1 VIALAGMVALGAAHF
16 ARAGTVSRTEVVVTL
31 DRPSLADSVQ
41 QSRVLTVRA
50 KATRLN
56 VTSDPSRY
64 YLAELT
70 SAQDVLAR
78 RIERT
83 IPGATVRWRYRIV
96 LDGMAVSLPTSE
108 LSALPRIPGV
118 TAVYPDVAYGGESAQ
133 LSTGPQLIGADQ
145 LWGLPD
151 FSTAGQGM
159 KIGILDEGV
168 DQAHPYFDPTGY
180 SYPPGFP
187 KGVTGFTTPKVIVAR
202 AFAPPGEAWQYAKAP
217 FDPVNSDH
225 ATHVAGIA
233 AGDYTVNAVP
243 GTAVLSGV
251 APRAYLGNYK
261 VYTWPTPQFGLDGNA
276 PEIAAGV
283 EAAVADGM
291 DVINLSLGEPEI
303 APSRDIVVEAIDGA
317 AKAGV
322 VPTIAAGNEFEE
334 QGNGSISSPGS
345 APDAIT
351 AAAVTGTDVIA
362 PFSSAGPTPISLE
375 MKPDVSAPGV
385 SILSSVPPR
394 EGTWAQFS
402 GTSMAAPQV
411 AGAAAL
417 LRQHHPGWTVEQIK
431 SALVLT
437 GKPVLNANGVEVPS
451 TREGG
456 GLIQVPAANDP
467 LIFAAPTGISFGL
480 VKTGTQAA
488 RSVQFTDAGG
498 GAGAWT
504 VTVDVQ
510 DPTSGVSVT
519 APTSVAV
526 PGSLTVVA
534 KVAADAKEADVTGF
548 VVLGNGT
555 VTRRLPFWLRS
566 EHPRLGKP
574 SATLTKAGT
583 YHGNTRLGQSRVSTY
598 RYPES
603 PQPGITLNLPGP
615 EQVFRV
621 VLPKRVANFGV
632 IVTSRGSGTGA
643 TPRIVLP
650 GDENRLLGLPAV
662 PIAENP
668 YQDEFGQVEPVSAVV
683 APAARVYD
691 VVFDTVSRAASGPF
705 TFRLWINDTTPPVV
719 KLLTKSVSRGALL
732 RLSAFDAG
740 SGIDPGSLVAMIDG
754 KKVPA
759 HYAAARVTVPLNGL
773 FLAAGRHT
781 LQVTLS
787 DWQETK
793 NMESFG
799 GILPNTRNY
808 RASFTVR

>member
-1 VIALAGMVALGAAHF
+1 MAH
-16 ARAGTVSRTEVVVTL
+16 TEVVVTL
-31 DRPSLADSVQ
+31 DRPSLVDSVQ
-41 QSRVLTVRA
+41 QSRVLTARA
-50 KATRLN
+50 KATRLD

-70 SAQDVLAR
+70 TAQNALAR
-78 RIERT
+78 RIEHT
-83 IPGATVRWRYRIV
+83 LSAATVRWRYRIV

-108 LSALPRIPGV
+108 LPALSRLPGV
-118 TAVYPDVAYGGESAQ
+118 ASVYPDVSYGGASAK

-159 KIGILDEGV
+159 KIGIIDEGV
-168 DQAHPYFDPTGY
+168 DQAHPYFNPSGY

-187 KGVTGFTTPKVIVAR
+187 KGVVGYTTPKVIVAR
-202 AFAPPGEAWQYAKAP
+202 AFAPPGETWQYAKTP
-217 FDPVNSDH
+217 FDPVYSDH

-233 AGDYTVNAVP
+233 AGDYTVDAVP
-243 GTAVLSGV
+243 GTAVLSGI
-251 APRAYLGNYK
+251 APRAYIGNYK
-261 VYTWPTPQFGLDGNA
+261 VYTYPTDEFGLDGNA

-303 APSRDIVVEAIDGA
+303 APSRDIVVAAINGA

-322 VPTIAAGNEFEE
+322 VPTIAAGNEFED

-345 APDAIT
+345 AADAIT

-417 LRQHHPGWTVEQIK
+417 LRQHHPGWTVAQIK

-437 GKPVLNANGVEVPS
+437 GKPVLNANGAEVPS

-480 VKTGTQAA
+480 VKTGTQATRA
-488 RSVQFTDAGG
+488 VQLTDAGG
-498 GAGAWT
+498 GAGSWT

-510 DPTSGVSVT
+510 DPASGVSVT
-519 APTSVAV
+519 TPASVTV
-526 PGSLTVVA
+526 PDSLAVVA
-534 KVAADAKEADVTGF
+534 KAAAGAKEADVTGF
-548 VVLGNGT
+548 IVLGNGT
-555 VTRRLPFWLRS
+555 VTRRIPFWLRS

-574 SATLTKAGT
+574 SATLTKPGV

-603 PQPGITLNLPGP
+603 PQPGITLDLPGP

-632 IVTSRGSGTGA
+632 IVLSRASGVA
-643 TPRIVLP
+643 VTPRIVFP
-650 GDENRLLGLPAV
+650 GDENRLLGVPAV

-668 YQDEFGQVEPVSAVV
+668 YQDEFGQAEPVSAVI
-683 APAARVYD
+683 APASKTYD
-691 VVFDTVSRAASGPF
+691 VVFDTPSRAQSGAF
-705 TFRLWINDTTPPVV
+705 TFRLWIDDTTPPVV
-719 KLLTKSVSRGALL
+719 KLLTQTVSRGGLL
-732 RLSAFDAG
+732 RLSVVDSG
-740 SGIDPGSLVAMIDG
+740 SGVDPGSLVAGVDG
-754 KKVPA
+754 KKAPEVYSA
-759 HYAAARVTVPLNGL
+759 GTVTVRLNGL
-773 FLAAGRHT
+773 FLTSGRHT
-781 LQVTLS
+781 IQLTAS

-799 GILPNTRNY
+799 GILPNTRNFS
-808 RASFTVR
+808 ASFTVR